1 MDDIASL
8 DEVNLRLAEIQ
19 GELWDLADDDYGT
32 RYDLKLEQDRL
43 RAVSRKLADPD
54 DTDPPTS

>member
-43 RAVSRKLADPD
+43 RAVIRKLADPD